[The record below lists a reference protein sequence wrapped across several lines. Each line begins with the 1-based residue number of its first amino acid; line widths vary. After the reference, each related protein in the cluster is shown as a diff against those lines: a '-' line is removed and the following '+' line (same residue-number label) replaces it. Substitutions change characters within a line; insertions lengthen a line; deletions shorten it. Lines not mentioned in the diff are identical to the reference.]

1 MDVERRQKIVP
12 TAGTALSL
20 SIIIT
25 ALNEAEH
32 ITATLD
38 SLQPLR
44 QRGVEV
50 IVVDGGS
57 SDDTVPLATERAD
70 KVITSPRGRALQ
82 LNAGA
87 AAARGE
93 ILCFL
98 HADSGL
104 PDGADGLI
112 VGSLSGSRRSWGRFD
127 VSITGTH
134 PMLRVIAQMMNWRSR
149 LTGIATGDQGLFMTR
164 SLFEAAGRFPEIA
177 LMEDIAFTRQL
188 KRYGAPLCI
197 AHRMTTSGRRW
208 EKHGVW
214 RTILLMWRLR
224 LAYFLG
230 ADPDR
235 LARQYVRNKS

>member
-1 MDVERRQKIVP
+1 M
-12 TAGTALSL
+12 SL
-20 SIIIT
+20 SIIIP

-32 ITATLD
+32 IASTLD

-57 SDDTVPLATERAD
+57 SDNTVQLAGEGAD
-70 KVITSPRGRALQ
+70 KVITSPRGRARQ

-87 AAARGE
+87 GAAASRGE

-98 HADSGL
+98 HADSSL

-112 VGSLSGSRRSWGRFD
+112 VNGLTRSRRSWGRFD
-127 VSITGTH
+127 VTITGSH
-134 PMLRVIAQMMNWRSR
+134 PMLRVVAQLMNWRSR

-164 SLFEAAGRFPEIA
+164 SVFEAAGRFPEIA
-177 LMEDIAFTRQL
+177 LMEDIAMTRQL

-224 LAYFLG
+224 LAYFFG